1 MDSNQLIASLNAINI
16 GDIDVIRDKLE
27 QAREACRAID
37 QPGLADKLQEAVE
50 ALDKADLKT
59 YRRRVE
65 TVVSKLGH
73 IR

>member
-1 MDSNQLIASLNAINI
+1 MDSSQLIASLNAINI
-16 GDIDVIRDKLE
+16 GDLDLIRTKLQ

-37 QPGLADKLQEAVE
+37 QPELADKLQEAVE
-50 ALDKADLKT
+50 ALDRADLKT